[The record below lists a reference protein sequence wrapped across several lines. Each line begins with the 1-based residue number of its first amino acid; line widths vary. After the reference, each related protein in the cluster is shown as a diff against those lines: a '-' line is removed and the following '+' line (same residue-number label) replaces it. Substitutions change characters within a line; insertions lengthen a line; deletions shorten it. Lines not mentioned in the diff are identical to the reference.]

1 MARIFVLCLALVVF
15 QSAAAFGLAAD
26 SKIASTSE
34 PQQME
39 DFSIAGYD
47 GKGEKT
53 WEVEGASMDMA
64 GNDVK
69 ISDITAHLYGNEK
82 NKENMVLTADRGQ
95 FDRATGKVR
104 LEDNVRA
111 VTDTGAELTTSALDW
126 SQKDQVI
133 SSDQK
138 VNISRDNVTAV
149 GEGLEAKPDM
159 KVAKFEK
166 DVVVTM
172 QGNNPA
178 SSAAAA
184 AEGRPEGSP
193 EGSPEGAADSGFAGP
208 GKMTITCDG
217 PMELDYE
224 HQIATF
230 EKNVQ
235 VTGDAEQGSMV
246 SDKMTI
252 YFNNQTKQID
262 RIVAEGH
269 VKIARDENTSYS
281 DTAVFTAADRKVV
294 LTGRPH
300 LEIFPEEGSGL
311 PNVSP

>member
-1 MARIFVLCLALVVF
+1 MMRGIAASLFGFFVCVPAFALT
-15 QSAAAFGLAAD
+15 AD
-26 SKIASTSE
+26 PGSGGGE
-34 PQQME
+34 PQQMQ
-39 DFSIAGYD
+39 DFNIAGYD

-53 WEVEGASMDMA
+53 WEVQGASMDME
-64 GNDVK
+64 GEDVK
-69 ISDITAHLYGNEK
+69 ISDITATLYGTET

-111 VTDTGAELTTSALDW
+111 VTDSGAKLTTSVLDW

-133 SSDQK
+133 SSSEK
-138 VNISRDNVTAV
+138 VNVTRDNVAAAGT
-149 GEGLEAKPDM
+149 GIEAKPDM

-172 QGNNPA
+172 EGQPSSSGEPA
-178 SSAAAA
+178 A
-184 AEGRPEGSP
+184 
-193 EGSPEGAADSGFAGP
+193 GAAGP

-235 VTGDAEQGSMV
+235 VTGDADQGSMV

-252 YFNNQTKQID
+252 YFNSQTKQID
-262 RIVAEGH
+262 KIVADGN
-269 VKIARDENTSYS
+269 VKITRDENVSYS
-281 DTAVFTAADRKVV
+281 DSAIFTVNDRKVV
-294 LTGRPH
+294 LTGRPQ
-300 LEIFPEEGSGL
+300 LVMFTEEASFSFPE
-311 PNVSP
+311 

>member
-1 MARIFVLCLALVVF
+1 MVRIFVLCLALVVF

-39 DFSIAGYD
+39 DFNIAGYD

-133 SSDQK
+133 SSDEK

-149 GEGLEAKPDM
+149 GEGLEAKSDM
-159 KVAKFEK
+159 KVAKLEK

-172 QGNNPA
+172 QGKSPA
-178 SSAAAA
+178 SSAAA
-184 AEGRPEGSP
+184 EGSP
-193 EGSPEGAADSGFAGP
+193 EGSPEGAADSQATGP

-235 VTGDAEQGSMV
+235 VTGDADQGSMV

-252 YFNNQTKQID
+252 YFNNQTKQMD

-269 VKIARDENTSYS
+269 VKIMRDENTSYS
-281 DTAVFTAADRKVV
+281 DSAVFTAADRKVV

>member
-1 MARIFVLCLALVVF
+1 MVRIFVLCLALVVF

-26 SKIASTSE
+26 SKIVSTSE

-39 DFSIAGYD
+39 DFNIAGYD

-133 SSDQK
+133 SSDEK

-149 GEGLEAKPDM
+149 GEGLEAKSDM
-159 KVAKFEK
+159 KVAKLEK

-172 QGNNPA
+172 QGKSPA
-178 SSAAAA
+178 SSAAA
-184 AEGRPEGSP
+184 EGSP
-193 EGSPEGAADSGFAGP
+193 EGSPEGAADSQATGP

-235 VTGDAEQGSMV
+235 VTGDADQGSMV

-252 YFNNQTKQID
+252 YFNNQTKQMD

-269 VKIARDENTSYS
+269 VKIMRDENTSYS
-281 DTAVFTAADRKVV
+281 DSAVFTAADRKVV

>member
-39 DFSIAGYD
+39 DFNIAGYD

-133 SSDQK
+133 SSDEK

-172 QGNNPA
+172 QGKSPA
-178 SSAAAA
+178 SSAAA
-184 AEGRPEGSP
+184 EGSP
-193 EGSPEGAADSGFAGP
+193 EGSPEGAADSKSAGP

-235 VTGDAEQGSMV
+235 VTGDADQGSMV

-252 YFNNQTKQID
+252 YFNNQTKQMD

-269 VKIARDENTSYS
+269 VKIMRDENTSYS
-281 DTAVFTAADRKVV
+281 DSAVFTAADRKVV

-311 PNVSP
+311 SNVSP

>member
-1 MARIFVLCLALVVF
+1 
-15 QSAAAFGLAAD
+15 
-26 SKIASTSE
+26 
-34 PQQME
+34 
-39 DFSIAGYD
+39 
-47 GKGEKT
+47 
-53 WEVEGASMDMA
+53 
-64 GNDVK
+64 
-69 ISDITAHLYGNEK
+69 
-82 NKENMVLTADRGQ
+82 MVLTADHGQ
-95 FDRATGKVR
+95 LDRTTGKVR

-133 SSDQK
+133 SSDKK
-138 VNISRDNVTAV
+138 VNITRDNVTAV
-149 GEGLEAKPDM
+149 GEGMEARPDM

-172 QGNNPA
+172 QGNPQK
-178 SSAAAA
+178 AAAA
-184 AEGRPEGSP
+184 GNHAAGPQDGSKGPAETK
-193 EGSPEGAADSGFAGP
+193 AAGP

-235 VTGDAEQGSMV
+235 VTGAADQGSMV

-269 VKIARDENTSYS
+269 VKITRDENTSYS
-281 DTAVFTAADRKVV
+281 DSAVFTAADRKVV

-300 LEIFPEEGSGL
+300 LEIFPEEGSEL
-311 PNVSP
+311 PDVSP

>member
-1 MARIFVLCLALVVF
+1 MVRIFVLCLALIVF

-26 SKIASTSE
+26 SKIATASE

-39 DFSIAGYD
+39 DFNIAGYD

-53 WEVEGASMDMA
+53 WEVEGASMDMV

-82 NKENMVLTADRGQ
+82 SKENMVLTADHGQ
-95 FDRATGKVR
+95 LDRTTGKVR

-133 SSDQK
+133 SSDKK
-138 VNISRDNVTAV
+138 VNITRDNVTAV
-149 GEGLEAKPDM
+149 GEGMEARPDM

-172 QGNNPA
+172 QGNPQK
-178 SSAAAA
+178 AAAA
-184 AEGRPEGSP
+184 GNPAAGPQDGSKGPAETK
-193 EGSPEGAADSGFAGP
+193 AAGP

-235 VTGDAEQGSMV
+235 VTGAADQGSMV

-269 VKIARDENTSYS
+269 VKITRDENTSYS
-281 DTAVFTAADRKVV
+281 DSAVFTAADRKVV

-300 LEIFPEEGSGL
+300 LEIFPEEGSEL
-311 PNVSP
+311 PDVSP

>member
-1 MARIFVLCLALVVF
+1 MVRIFVLCLALVVF

-39 DFSIAGYD
+39 DFNIAGYD

-133 SSDQK
+133 SSDEK

-149 GEGLEAKPDM
+149 GEGLEAKSDM
-159 KVAKFEK
+159 KVAKLEK

-172 QGNNPA
+172 QGKSPA
-178 SSAAAA
+178 SSAAA
-184 AEGRPEGSP
+184 EGSS
-193 EGSPEGAADSGFAGP
+193 EGSPEGAADSQATGP

-235 VTGDAEQGSMV
+235 VTGDADQGSMV

-252 YFNNQTKQID
+252 YFNNQTKQMD

-269 VKIARDENTSYS
+269 VKIMRDENTSYS
-281 DTAVFTAADRKVV
+281 DSAVFTAADRKVV

>member
-1 MARIFVLCLALVVF
+1 MVKTLILGLALVV
-15 QSAAAFGLAAD
+15 SMSSAAFGFAAD
-26 SKIASTSE
+26 SKNPSTSE

-39 DFSIAGYD
+39 DFNIAGYD
-47 GKGEKT
+47 GKGQKT
-53 WEVEGASMDMA
+53 WEVQGASMDMA

-69 ISDITAHLYGNEK
+69 VSDITAHLYGNER
-82 NKENMVLTADRGQ
+82 NKENMVLTADHGQ

-133 SSDQK
+133 SSDEK

-149 GEGLEAKPDM
+149 GEGLEAKSDM
-159 KVAKFEK
+159 KVAKLEK

-172 QGNNPA
+172 QGNGQA
-178 SSAAAA
+178 SSATKTQGP
-184 AEGRPEGSP
+184 AEAKS
-193 EGSPEGAADSGFAGP
+193 AGP

-224 HQIATF
+224 HQVATF

-235 VTGDAEQGSMV
+235 VTGDEDQGSMV

-252 YFNNQTKQID
+252 YFSSQTKQID

-269 VKIARDENTSYS
+269 VKITRDGNTSYS
-281 DTAVFTAADRKVV
+281 DSAVFTAADRRVV

-300 LEIFPEEGSGL
+300 LEIFTEEGSGL
-311 PNVSP
+311 SHVSP